1 MAPKPASAPP
11 EETAAPDIPVL
22 QPEPDSVPPAPA
34 ADPPPP
40 PGPGRWLWDEAT
52 RTHIKQEAV

>member
-11 EETAAPDIPVL
+11 EETAAVPDLPV
-22 QPEPDSVPPAPA
+22 PEVAPVVPA

-40 PGPGRWLWDEAT
+40 PGPGRWRWDEAS
-52 RTHIKQEAV
+52 RTHIKMEAV